1 MQKYN
6 IPNGA
11 EMGTRMNQIRNWLDT
26 SASQWS
32 AGQRH
37 LDEGTAERA
46 YWHMGYL
53 AALNDAQAV
62 YAVPATDAHRTYASS
77 GSPLKVK

>member
-1 MQKYN
+1 MQKYYV
-6 IPNGA
+6 PSDA
-11 EMGTRMNQIRNWLDT
+11 EMSARMNQIRHWLDT

-53 AALNDAQAV
+53 AALNDAHAV
-62 YAVPATDAHRTYASS
+62 HAGAASDGQCKPA
-77 GSPLKVK
+77 GSARNR